1 MNHTMKSLIYK
12 STLLLLT
19 AGVMTSCDV
28 LDLEPLDSY
37 TEDVIFSDGAL
48 TEAYVTKFYTY
59 PKNGFNEMSHRYFC
73 DEAMSNFNNIM
84 HGKSNRPAIHPI

>member
-1 MNHTMKSLIYK
+1 MKSTIYK
-12 STLLLLT
+12 GACLLFAAGLL
-19 AGVMTSCDV
+19 TSCDV

-37 TEDVIFSDGAL
+37 TEPVIFSDATL

-73 DEAMSNFNNIM
+73 DEAMSNFDNQY
-84 HGKSNRPAIHPI
+84 AW